1 MPWIGSARISVVLE
15 PDAVPV
21 RRWRYVLDTLD
32 LLVVLLLNVSVGTAV
47 AWLVAFCFSEGLVLS
62 GQTAENQSNATF
74 LTGTL
79 LWVQVFFCSMVLVTR
94 ATSLM
99 RLEFNCRPG
108 RSAGLLFA
116 SWRLARRQI
125 GVFAV
130 CCLCAS
136 AAARSSSSLPPLWRR
151 ARLEMYL
158 ITVIDYLFFAAVD
171 SSARRI
177 YRHETRQG
185 QQTASIKSAGSPRL
199 GQTQPVRAALPF
211 RTCVSSV
218 RRVLLHSASAF
229 VATIVP
235 LVAVHSIQLA
245 GPIHQGN
252 TLLWLTLGSTAFK
265 ILVQEVARRH
275 VLRRRIVN
283 PRNMALVVCIP
294 TVLIDTQV
302 RVLLIG
308 PQDTRT
314 GLYGS
319 LLLAVL
325 ELCVRVAKLALVQR
339 KLHQRTADA
348 MTATWTQQVLRHHAV
363 EVAADMYAEYLAIG
377 CSSAILFFFSSHA
390 KFRLP
395 GATASASIVSTL
407 RTWGGQVAIE
417 LLVDVVSCL
426 AEHLSGLSFAPIQQE
441 RRFFMFLFAAIAVVN
456 VCFSAMLHTNG

>member
-108 RSAGLLFA
+108 RS
-116 SWRLARRQI
+116 
-125 GVFAV
+125 
-130 CCLCAS
+130 
-136 AAARSSSSLPPLWRR
+136 AARSSSSLPPLWRR

-339 KLHQRTADA
+339 KLRQRTADA

-407 RTWGGQVAIE
+407 KTWGGQVAIE